1 MLKVTSPC
9 DGEKC
14 HMFFL
19 QVPIDLNLAQNAVV
33 LCTWLIKLVS
43 LGVVCVQGFAGRNW
57 SQ

>member
-19 QVPIDLNLAQNAVV
+19 
-33 LCTWLIKLVS
+33 
-43 LGVVCVQGFAGRNW
+43 AGANR
-57 SQ
+57 SEPSTKHCGSTYMVD